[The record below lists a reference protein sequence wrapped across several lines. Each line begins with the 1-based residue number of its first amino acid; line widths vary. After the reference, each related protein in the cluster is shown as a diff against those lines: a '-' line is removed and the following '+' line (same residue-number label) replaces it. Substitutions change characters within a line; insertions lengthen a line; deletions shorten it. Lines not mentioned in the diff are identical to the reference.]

1 VGTGFCGRHY
11 PPAAYI
17 IVWGMLIMDIK
28 NISKGALFIA
38 LGVSIPQLFHS
49 IGMGSVF
56 LPMHI
61 PVLLAG
67 LLVGP
72 ITGLYVG
79 ILTPILS
86 YLLTGMPPVAPVP
99 MMPIMV
105 FELLTYGFIAGILY
119 NKLGI
124 NIFVSLF
131 GAMLA
136 GRLMYGFVVYVILIF
151 FNVKMQSPMVAV
163 ITAIQTGI
171 IGILIQITIVPMIV
185 KLLKGEF
192 INVGSNIGPR

>member
-1 VGTGFCGRHY
+1 
-11 PPAAYI
+11 
-17 IVWGMLIMDIK
+17 
-28 NISKGALFIA
+28 
-38 LGVSIPQLFHS
+38 
-49 IGMGSVF
+49 
-56 LPMHI
+56 
-61 PVLLAG
+61 
-67 LLVGP
+67 
-72 ITGLYVG
+72 
-79 ILTPILS
+79 
-86 YLLTGMPPVAPVP
+86 
-99 MMPIMV
+99 V

-136 GRLMYGFVVYVILIF
+136 GRLMYGFVVYFILIF
-151 FNVKMQSPMVAV
+151 FNVKMQSPMVDV